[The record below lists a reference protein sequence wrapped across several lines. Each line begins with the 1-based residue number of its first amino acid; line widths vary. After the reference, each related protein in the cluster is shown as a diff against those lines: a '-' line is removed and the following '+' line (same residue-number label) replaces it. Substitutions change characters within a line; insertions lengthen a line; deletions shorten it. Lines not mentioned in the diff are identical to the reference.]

1 MVNRSTAERNF
12 SIETALTPT
21 AIALGNFDGVH
32 RGHQQVIR
40 PILAR
45 QIPSNGQQTTDQ
57 RQPGHPTVVTFNPHP
72 QEFFSGEK
80 RTLLTPLTEREQ
92 ILRSLGVGQLV
103 VIPFDRTVAA
113 MSPQEF
119 VEQIL
124 VQQLQATD
132 ISIGENFHFGCQ
144 RSGTAA
150 DLKAIAATFG
160 IEVTI
165 VPLESCQNERISSS
179 GIRAA
184 LLGGDLE
191 TANRLLGRCYTLT
204 GKVVAGQQLGRTI
217 GFPTANLQLPP
228 EKFLPC
234 HGVYCVKVSL
244 LEEGGEGEGEM
255 GRWGEGEQG
264 EQGKQG
270 KQGKNFQLHT
280 SHNTSHSYIA
290 GVMNIGQ
297 RPTVDGTTTT
307 VEVHLLDRS
316 PDLYGQ
322 VLTVSLEKF
331 LRPEQ
336 KFANL
341 AALKD
346 QIAADCAAAREFFA

>member
-1 MVNRSTAERNF
+1 MGPVRSKVVKESTTEHSF
-12 SIETALTPT
+12 SIETTSTPT
-21 AIALGNFDGVH
+21 AVALGNFDGVH
-32 RGHQQVIR
+32 RGHQKVIR
-40 PILAR
+40 PILAVAGQGKSNTPGR
-45 QIPSNGQQTTDQ
+45 NGQRTADGSQ
-57 RQPGHPTVVTFNPHP
+57 RSYTTVVTFNPHP

-80 RTLLTPLTEREQ
+80 RTLLTTLGEKEQ
-92 ILRSLGVGQLV
+92 ILRSLGVEQLV
-103 VIPFDRTVAA
+103 VIPFDLSVAA
-113 MSPQEF
+113 MNPKEF

-124 VQQLQATD
+124 VQQLQATY

-144 RSGTAA
+144 RSGNAN

-160 IEVTI
+160 IEVAI

-184 LLGGDLE
+184 LIAGDLE
-191 TANRLLGRCYTLT
+191 AANRLLGRSYTLT
-204 GKVVAGQQLGRTI
+204 GRVVAGQQLGRTI

-234 HGVYCVKVSL
+234 HGVYGVKVWL
-244 LEEGGEGEGEM
+244 TGEGEGEREKERC
-255 GRWGEGEQG
+255 GY
-264 EQGKQG
+264 
-270 KQGKNFQLHT
+270 LT
-280 SHNTSHSYIA
+280 

-297 RPTVDGTTTT
+297 RPTVDGKSTT

-341 AALKD
+341 TALKD

>member
-1 MVNRSTAERNF
+1 
-12 SIETALTPT
+12 
-21 AIALGNFDGVH
+21 
-32 RGHQQVIR
+32 
-40 PILAR
+40 
-45 QIPSNGQQTTDQ
+45 
-57 RQPGHPTVVTFNPHP
+57 
-72 QEFFSGEK
+72 
-80 RTLLTPLTEREQ
+80 LLTPLTEREQ
-92 ILRSLGVGQLV
+92 ILRSLGVEQLV
-103 VIPFDRTVAA
+103 VIPFDRSVAA
-113 MSPQEF
+113 MSPHEF

-184 LLGGDLE
+184 LLAGDLE
-191 TANRLLGRCYTLT
+191 TANRLLGRFYTLT
-204 GKVVAGQQLGRTI
+204 GKVIGGQQLGRTI
-217 GFPTANLQLPP
+217 GFPTANLQLPS

-244 LEEGGEGEGEM
+244 LEEGGDGERGREGERER
-255 GRWGEGEQG
+255 GREGE
-264 EQGKQG
+264 
-270 KQGKNFQLHT
+270 FYSPHLT
-280 SHNTSHSYIA
+280 

-316 PDLYGQ
+316 VDLYGQ

>member
-1 MVNRSTAERNF
+1 M
-12 SIETALTPT
+12 
-21 AIALGNFDGVH
+21 H

-40 PILAR
+40 PILAG
-45 QIPSNGQQTTDQ
+45 QIPSNGQQTANQ

-92 ILRSLGVGQLV
+92 ILRSLGVEQLV
-103 VIPFDRTVAA
+103 VIPFDRSVAA

-160 IEVTI
+160 IEVAI

-184 LLGGDLE
+184 MLAGDLE
-191 TANRLLGRCYTLT
+191 TANRLLGRSYSLT
-204 GKVVAGQQLGRTI
+204 GQVVAGQQLGRTI

-244 LEEGGEGEGEM
+244 LEEGGDRDRGREGE
-255 GRWGEGEQG
+255 
-264 EQGKQG
+264 
-270 KQGKNFQLHT
+270 FY
-280 SHNTSHSYIA
+280 SHHLT

-307 VEVHLLDRS
+307 VEVHLLDRAI
-316 PDLYGQ
+316 DLYGQ